1 MYYFYLLHL
10 MCSYRELFTKRGRE
24 NVTDRKARED
34 VIVVLRKIIKAW
46 LDDTYPMMTES
57 ERTER
62 AIRMDMSLI
71 ESTKEYSVKN
81 ILDFNKI
88 YRLSLIEMQFI
99 KKVRLSSAFS
109 IFSILYFE
117 LICKAIQR

>member
-1 MYYFYLLHL
+1 M
-10 MCSYRELFTKRGRE
+10 
-24 NVTDRKARED
+24 
-34 VIVVLRKIIKAW
+34 IKAW
-46 LDDTYPMMTES
+46 LDDTYPMMPES

-99 KKVRLSSAFS
+99 KKVRLCVAFV
-109 IFSILYFE
+109 IFSILNFE
-117 LICKAIQR
+117 LIFTAIQR

>member
-1 MYYFYLLHL
+1 VTYAIDFF
-10 MCSYRELFTKRGRE
+10 SYRELFTRRGRE
-24 NVTDRKARED
+24 NVTDRQARED
-34 VIVVLRKIIKAW
+34 VIVVLRKMIKAW
-46 LDDTYPMMTES
+46 LDDTYPTMSES

-99 KKVRLSSAFS
+99 KKVR
-109 IFSILYFE
+109 
-117 LICKAIQR
+117 

>member
-1 MYYFYLLHL
+1 M
-10 MCSYRELFTKRGRE
+10 
-24 NVTDRKARED
+24 
-34 VIVVLRKIIKAW
+34 IKAW
-46 LDDTYPMMTES
+46 LDDTYPAMNES

-99 KKVRLSSAFS
+99 KKVRL
-109 IFSILYFE
+109 
-117 LICKAIQR
+117 

>member
-1 MYYFYLLHL
+1 M
-10 MCSYRELFTKRGRE
+10 
-24 NVTDRKARED
+24 
-34 VIVVLRKIIKAW
+34 IKAW
-46 LDDTYPMMTES
+46 LDDTYPAMNES

-62 AIRMDMSLI
+62 AMRMDMSLI

-99 KKVRLSSAFS
+99 KKVRL
-109 IFSILYFE
+109 
-117 LICKAIQR
+117 